1 MIPKVSLSFSPPG
14 IHTVKQMQWTLVAL
28 SIGFILLSGWI
39 FGKARDLQIQAST
52 LQEETTSIRILD
64 TQFIQQAK
72 KEGFEFSEERN
83 TRLVKEVQFAN
94 QLQAHQAFSW
104 TQFLTDL
111 ESAVPKH
118 ISMESVALNYKD
130 GTISLSGSA
139 KSLKDLQAL
148 VDGLERHNAFHDV
161 IIAGH
166 KTKTP
171 ERKKTRTKPYIV
183 FSMKVGYSHT

>member
-1 MIPKVSLSFSPPG
+1 MIPQVSLSLSPPG
-14 IHTVKQMQWTLVAL
+14 IHTVKQVQWTLVAI
-28 SIGFILLSGWI
+28 SIGFIILSGWT
-39 FGKARDLQIQAST
+39 FGKARGLQIEAST
-52 LQEETTSIRILD
+52 LQEETTSIHMLD
-64 TQFIQQAK
+64 TQFIQQAE
-72 KEGFEFSEERN
+72 KEGFDFSPERN
-83 TRLVKEVQFAN
+83 TRLMKEVQFAN

-111 ESAVPKH
+111 ESAVPKR
-118 ISMESVALNYKD
+118 ISMESVALNYRD

-148 VDGLERHNAFHDV
+148 VDGLERHEAFHDV
-161 IIAGH
+161 IVAGH